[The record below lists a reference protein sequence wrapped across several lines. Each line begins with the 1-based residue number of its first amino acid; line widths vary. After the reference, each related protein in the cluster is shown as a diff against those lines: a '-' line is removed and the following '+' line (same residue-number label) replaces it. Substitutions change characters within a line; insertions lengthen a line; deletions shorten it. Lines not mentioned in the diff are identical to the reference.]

1 MRRSVLRLTAMLAV
15 FPGFATIAPHATAA
29 DPTLLFDGE
38 IVAEKTVPGTE
49 SGQDGRPLLDARSPG
64 I

>member
-38 IVAEKTVPGTE
+38 IVA
-49 SGQDGRPLLDARSPG
+49 GRKNGAWHRIWAG
-64 I
+64 WATIA